1 MAGWLVVLRLTTAQR
16 WQNTGKGKRD
26 PCTISEEI
34 CGQHGKKSPLMSVC
48 SWCPCSL
55 SQSWCCLPCDQG
67 HGHVQK
73 AWGEFASLALS
84 CSCEGHIRQR
94 PASSFWYPWIF
105 RLVWEITKNNRIQIR
120 EWELRLNNGNIC
132 NKCYIP
138 KLELFTVTLDTT
150 LEDTAEERMQAF
162 SNFWSWDDN
171 TFTVYNK
178 TVLALNTWNKIK
190 WAYFLIICKPIN
202 ISKAWL

>member
-1 MAGWLVVLRLTTAQR
+1 MWST
-16 WQNTGKGKRD
+16 W
-26 PCTISEEI
+26 
-34 CGQHGKKSPLMSVC
+34 KKEPTDECLQ
-48 SWCPCSL
+48 WCPCSL

-73 AWGEFASLALS
+73 AWGEFAVLALS
-84 CSCEGHIRQR
+84 CSCKGHIRQR

-105 RLVWEITKNNRIQIR
+105 RLVWEIK
-120 EWELRLNNGNIC
+120 IC

-150 LEDTAEERMQAF
+150 LEDTAEERMQAI

-171 TFTVYNK
+171 TVTVCNK
-178 TVLALNTWNKIK
+178 TVPALNTWNKMK